1 MQEDDAAPTEVDDVQ
16 GADLDVTEDP
26 ANDLRGLS
34 ESQGLEAEK
43 FAIEFLSRVSR
54 LKGVRID
61 REHFLRAELHR
72 RGVSNETIDVA
83 IVENPAAAGIGIEM
97 LDRMA
102 AEVVEF
108 EMRKSTAMSFAA
120 GIPGGFAMIGTIPGD
135 ITQFYVHAFR
145 IMQKVAY
152 VYGWREFLSD
162 TDHVDDETLGKLTA
176 FLGVMMGVGGASA
189 TVTNFAANIA
199 RPAIQRQVAGV
210 ALTKTAWYT
219 PMKHVLRVVGVKL
232 TKDSFAKAV
241 SKAVPVAGGV
251 ISGGLTYATL
261 RVQSGRLIEHL
272 RQLPPPN
279 VDAEAYLA
287 RLFVVDEAEAERVA
301 GSLRG
306 RVSSAASSLGRR
318 DAVVSRDGDGA
329 GARGRAAGAV
339 KGAGVAAKGAT
350 AAVAGRFGNLFT
362 RRSDEGSPEVDGEA

>member
-1 MQEDDAAPTEVDDVQ
+1 MQEDDSALTEFDDVQ
-16 GADLDVTEDP
+16 IEPLEVTEDP
-26 ANDLRGLS
+26 VSELQGVS

-43 FAIEFLSRVSR
+43 FAIEFLSRVIR
-54 LKGVRID
+54 LRGVRID
-61 REHFLRAELHR
+61 REHFLRSELHR
-72 RGVSNETIDVA
+72 RGISNESIDAAVA
-83 IVENPAAAGIGIEM
+83 ENPAASGIGIEM
-97 LDRMA
+97 LDRIA

-108 EMRKSTAMSFAA
+108 ETRKSTAMSFAA

-199 RPAIQRQVAGV
+199 RPAIQRQIAGV

-219 PMKHVLRVVGVKL
+219 PMKQVLRVVGVKL

-241 SKAVPVAGGV
+241 SKTVPVVGGV

-261 RVQSGRLIEHL
+261 RVQSGRLIKHL

-279 VDAEAYLA
+279 VNAEEYLRMLHAVDDAET
-287 RLFVVDEAEAERVA
+287 ERA
-301 GSLRG
+301 GSSLRG
-306 RVSSAASSLGRR
+306 RASSAASSLRNRR
-318 DAVVSRDGDGA
+318 STAGSDGDDEATQSRALGVVKDA
-329 GARGRAAGAV
+329 GS
-339 KGAGVAAKGAT
+339 KAKGAAT
-350 AAVAGRFGNLFT
+350 SATTRVGSLFS
-362 RRSDEGSPEVDGEA
+362 RRPSEEDSETGGEE